1 MNLLGRL
8 FIVLIFIGSIMLM
21 SWSIA
26 LYATHTNWKARS
38 DKLQEELTA
47 LTQRHTALQAE
58 KNAMESAMTLEIG
71 SQALRNV
78 ALQERVD
85 LLVQENQ
92 DTRDRLAVLRGERD
106 AQTALVDR
114 VSEETKELR
123 EKLEIAN
130 ASLLAAQYEWVEMS
144 TELVKNMDQSQ
155 SLAIQNENLRAIGR
169 QLAKDFSDVVEV
181 LRANGWS
188 GDPALYASQ
197 PPAGIRGTV
206 TEIRPGGFIEI
217 SIGRDSGLVR
227 GHQLDVVRHRGE
239 RSSYIGKIEIT
250 EVAVDR
256 AVARI
261 MPEFR
266 RGVVQRDD
274 EVTYI
279 DVGVA
284 IVAH

>member
-38 DKLQEELTA
+38 DKSQEELTA
-47 LTQRHTALQAE
+47 LTQRYTALQAE

>member
-26 LYATHTNWKARS
+26 LYATHKNWRAES
-38 DKLQEELTA
+38 ASLQEKLDAETRKYNTLRTQKNDMVSA
-47 LTQRHTALQAE
+47 LE
-58 KNAMESAMTLEIG
+58 LEIG

-78 ALQERVD
+78 ALRERVD
-85 LLVQENQ
+85 LLIQEN
-92 DTRDRLAVLRGERD
+92 DTARRELAELTRQRDE
-106 AQTALVDR
+106 QTALVANLTG
-114 VSEETKELR
+114 ETQELR
-123 EKLEIAN
+123 ARLEKEN
-130 ASLLAAQYEWVEMS
+130 AALLTAQYSWVDMS
-144 TELVKNMDQSQ
+144 TELVKHMDQAQ
-155 SLAIQNENLRAIGR
+155 SLAIQNAALRAMAA
-169 QLAKDFSDVVEV
+169 QLAKDYSDMVEV
-181 LRANGWS
+181 ARAHDWS

-227 GHQLDVVRHRGE
+227 GHQLDVVRHRNG
-239 RSSYIGKIEIT
+239 RSSLIAKVEIT
-250 EVAVDR
+250 DVAVDR

-266 RGVVQRDD
+266 RGNVQRDD

-279 DVGVA
+279 DLGVA